1 MPEVGKP
8 SGSTYLEWIRTIP
21 RAMPPPP
28 RNPSATP
35 SNADAPQSRNLAS
48 RLNWLR
54 AGVMGANDGIVS
66 TAGIVAGVAGAA
78 ASHEVL
84 LLSGAAALVAG
95 AMSMAAGEY
104 VSVWSQRDSER
115 AELEKERRELATDPV
130 NELRELSA
138 LIEAQGID
146 PVLAQQ
152 VADQLTRRDALS
164 AHAQLELSIDPRAL
178 ANPWSA
184 AFASMVSFVAGGIV
198 PFLAIVLSPHELV
211 IPVTGLAVTIALAA
225 TGALSAHLGGAPLA
239 RAAVRTVLGGILAMA
254 VTYGVG
260 ALIRLPGPA

>member
-1 MPEVGKP
+1 
-8 SGSTYLEWIRTIP
+8 
-21 RAMPPPP
+21 MPPSPS
-28 RNPSATP
+28 NASATP
-35 SNADAPQSRNLAS
+35 AIADAPQARNLAG

-78 ASHEVL
+78 ATHEVL

-115 AELEKERRELATDPV
+115 AELDKERRELAADPV
-130 NELRELSA
+130 NELRELTA
-138 LIEAQGID
+138 LIEAQGVD
-146 PVLAQQ
+146 RMLARQ
-152 VADQLTRRDALS
+152 VADQLTQRDALS
-164 AHAQLELSIDPRAL
+164 AHARLELSIDPHAL

-198 PFLAIVLSPHELV
+198 PFLAILLSPRELAL
-211 IPVTGLAVTIALAA
+211 PVTGVAVTIALAA
-225 TGALSAHLGGAPLA
+225 TGALSAHLGRAPLI

-260 ALIRLPGPA
+260 ALIRLPAPG

>member
-1 MPEVGKP
+1 MP
-8 SGSTYLEWIRTIP
+8 SSP
-21 RAMPPPP
+21 RDPAAAP
-28 RNPSATP
+28 AG
-35 SNADAPQSRNLAS
+35 ADTAQGRELAR

-66 TAGIVAGVAGAA
+66 TAGLVAGVAGAA
-78 ASHEVL
+78 GSHQVL

-115 AELEKERRELATDPV
+115 AEIENERRELAADPV
-130 NELRELSA
+130 HGLRQLTG

-146 PVLAQQ
+146 QALARQ
-152 VADQLTRRDALS
+152 VAEQLTRHDALT
-164 AHAQLELSIDPRAL
+164 AHARLELSIDPKAL

-184 AFASMVSFVAGGIV
+184 AFASMISFVIGGIV
-198 PFLAIVLSPHELV
+198 PFLAIVLSPRDLAV
-211 IPVTGLAVTIALAA
+211 PITTLAVTIALAA
-225 TGALSAHLGGAPLA
+225 TGALSAYLGRAPLA
-239 RAAVRTVLGGILAMA
+239 RAALRTVLGGILAMA

-260 ALIRLPGPA
+260 ALIRTPVSP